1 MVWDLKKYSNSI
13 AVKHGDKTYTYDD
26 LYEISERIA
35 GKTEGRCLI
44 AILCSNTPGS
54 LAGYV
59 GFLNNKKVPIM
70 LDTDINRALL
80 DDLLDAYKPRYIWMP
95 EAKAGEFAECE
106 TIYEEEGYVLKVL
119 NDKDVF
125 PLYGE
130 LAVLIPT
137 SGSTGSPKLVRQS
150 YRNIIANTESIIE
163 YLQIDSTERAV
174 TTLPMNYVY
183 GLSVLHTHLYAGA
196 TIVLTDATVY
206 SKKFWDLFEQEQIT
220 SFAGVPFIYEMLH
233 KLKVVKKNPLS
244 SLRYMTQAG
253 GKLSP
258 DLQQSFSEFA
268 AETGRRFIVM
278 YGASEATARM
288 GYLPFENAL
297 EKKGSMG
304 KAIPGGRFEIIDE
317 EGECITESN
326 KVGELIYFGDNVTL
340 GYAQEGADLEKG
352 DENHGR
358 LATGDMAYRDDDGFY
373 YISGRKK
380 RFLKIL
386 GKRTNLD
393 ETERILK
400 KELNTIDVACGG
412 IDDEL
417 RIFIVD
423 EALKDKALDAAV
435 SIIGINRGLCKIKV
449 IDEIPKN
456 NSGKV
461 LYAKLNEL

>member
-1 MVWDLKKYSNSI
+1 MIWDLKKYEDSI
-13 AVKHGDKTYTYDD
+13 ALKHNDKTYTYNE
-26 LYEISERIA
+26 LFEISEGIA
-35 GKTEGRCLI
+35 AQTGGRCLA

-59 GFLNNKKVPIM
+59 GFLNNGIVPIM
-70 LDTDINRALL
+70 LDADINK
-80 DDLLDAYKPRYIWMP
+80 DLLNDLLETYKPRFVWMP
-95 EAKAGEFAECE
+95 ESKADDFAECSSV
-106 TIYEEEGYVLKVL
+106 YEAEGYVLKEL
-119 NDKDVF
+119 NKTDANH
-125 PLYGE
+125 LYEE

-150 YRNIIANTESIIE
+150 YKNIVSNTESIIE
-163 YLQIDSTERAV
+163 YLSIDSTEKAI

-196 TIVLTDATVY
+196 SIVLTDATVY

-233 KLKVVKKNPLS
+233 KLKVVKKNPLE

-258 DLQQSFSEFA
+258 DLQQAFSEYA
-268 AETGRRFIVM
+268 AEAGKRFIVM

-304 KAIPGGRFEIIDE
+304 KAIPGGRFELIDE
-317 EGECITESN
+317 DGNYITESN
-326 KVGELIYFGDNVTL
+326 KVGELVYFGENVTL
-340 GYAQEGADLEKG
+340 GYAQEGADLSKG

-358 LATGDMAYRDDDGFY
+358 LSTGDMAYRDDDGFY

-417 RIFIVD
+417 RIFVVD
-423 EALKDKALDAAV
+423 EALKDKAAEAAV
-435 SIIGINRGLCKIKV
+435 RIIGINRALCKVKV